1 LVNSNG
7 VSGDQTLLN
16 ANTFTTYTNGSFKSA
31 IELEGDNRNCQLQCN
46 VFEVDNAA
54 DWRFVSNGTEVTLL
68 DAQGT
73 DPTIFV
79 DVEDISESF
88 STTWYRNSGG
98 SRNGYDISIDNYG
111 NSTNDKVILY
121 PDTENSSPDFI
132 FNNVHYQ
139 EDVFESGLSF
149 NCSNLIEGLVDD
161 PPHPNCITHRYEMK
175 NYARQ
180 TQVYLLA
187 DYLQC
192 FQQIWSDKTLVGT
205 YIGTNELPL
214 ARTTLESIPMDSEEN
229 LQFYDTYNEA
239 LTYLENGQTAGK
251 STAAMQALL
260 EIAGKPDPRQRRG
273 RTAAL
278 AESFLAAVKGINYT
292 RSARSAKNVPI
303 AQSAILASE
312 FELQLFPNPAN
323 DFVNITVKKQSL
335 NTGVLEIYSL
345 EGKLLSS
352 TNLNEDENTVNVQ
365 KLKAGLYICKY
376 NNEDGKHFS
385 NKLIINR

>member
-139 EDVFESGLSF
+139 EDVFESGL
-149 NCSNLIEGLVDD
+149 
-161 PPHPNCITHRYEMK
+161 
-175 NYARQ
+175 
-180 TQVYLLA
+180 
-187 DYLQC
+187 
-192 FQQIWSDKTLVGT
+192 
-205 YIGTNELPL
+205 
-214 ARTTLESIPMDSEEN
+214 
-229 LQFYDTYNEA
+229 
-239 LTYLENGQTAGK
+239 
-251 STAAMQALL
+251 
-260 EIAGKPDPRQRRG
+260 
-273 RTAAL
+273 
-278 AESFLAAVKGINYT
+278 
-292 RSARSAKNVPI
+292 
-303 AQSAILASE
+303 
-312 FELQLFPNPAN
+312 
-323 DFVNITVKKQSL
+323 
-335 NTGVLEIYSL
+335 
-345 EGKLLSS
+345 
-352 TNLNEDENTVNVQ
+352 
-365 KLKAGLYICKY
+365 
-376 NNEDGKHFS
+376 
-385 NKLIINR
+385 